1 MAESSGFS
9 LHAGVAARGSDRE
22 TLERL
27 ARYISRPPVATER
40 LALTDSGHIRYTLK
54 TPYRDGTTHV
64 MFEPEDFI
72 ARLVALV
79 PKPRVHLTRYHGV
92 FAPASALRSRVVPG
106 RGTARETAPPD
117 KSEVSRHR
125 AMTWAQRLKR
135 VFSIDIE
142 RCRRCGGR
150 LRVISSIEEPDVIT
164 RILAHLDRDEAA
176 AEPAPPS
183 RGPPPGELP
192 F

>member
-1 MAESSGFS
+1 MPRAAHQGEALSAQPRLPTTCVVS
-9 LHAGVAARGSDRE
+9 L
-22 TLERL
+22 
-27 ARYISRPPVATER
+27 
-40 LALTDSGHIRYTLK
+40 
-54 TPYRDGTTHV
+54 
-64 MFEPEDFI
+64 
-72 ARLVALV
+72 
-79 PKPRVHLTRYHGV
+79 
-92 FAPASALRSRVVPG
+92 LRSAKPPVPG